1 MFFENGRRY
10 LSGVDTKA
18 KAHVLAL
25 FENRS
30 LQIGKHVIFRDEA
43 IDFFVRGIVDGPEG
57 ESGVMSMRDWPSGV
71 DTRDLPLAAMNPRP
85 LRVSRILAR
94 VASVPMPSFS
104 FKTALALAS
113 ETKRWMLAIASISEP
128 SENLEGGVVFFLRA
142 STSAQSTA
150 SLLPTDGRTVR
161 PLSFWRPHRPLQP
174 RNRSSPAR

>member
-57 ESGVMSMRDWPSGV
+57 EPPD
-71 DTRDLPLAAMNPRP
+71 
-85 LRVSRILAR
+85 R
-94 VASVPMPSFS
+94 VASD
-104 FKTALALAS
+104 
-113 ETKRWMLAIASISEP
+113 IG
-128 SENLEGGVVFFLRA
+128 EGRGF
-142 STSAQSTA
+142 
-150 SLLPTDGRTVR
+150 
-161 PLSFWRPHRPLQP
+161 
-174 RNRSSPAR
+174 